1 MSEPQPSVLTV
12 GFVPG
17 VTPGKWVSRWRER
30 HPTKPL
36 ETVEYEAA
44 SQELALRDG
53 TVDLGFVRLPVDRDG
68 LSVIPL
74 YEEQPVVVAAKD
86 HELSLFDEV
95 PFAELAAENLLDV
108 SANGGEKAA
117 IELAAT
123 GAGVVIVPMSIA
135 RLYARRDAVYRPVL
149 DVPATTIAVA
159 WLADNTS
166 EDIEEFIGIV
176 RGRTAQSS
184 RQPSAKEP
192 AKKEKKALKAV
203 GKKQPAAGSPKSGQK
218 TGGAKRSSP
227 GSKKQTQRGRKPGAS
242 GRGRR

>member
-17 VTPGKWVSRWRER
+17 VTPGKWVSRWRDR
-30 HPTKPL
+30 FPAKPL
-36 ETVEYEAA
+36 ETREYEAA
-44 SQELALRDG
+44 SQEEALRAG
-53 TVDLGFVRLPVDRDG
+53 TVDLGFVRLPVDREG

-74 YEEQPVVVAAKD
+74 YEEQPVVVAGKD

-95 PFAELAAENLLDV
+95 PLAELAAENHLDV
-108 SANGGEKAA
+108 IANGGEKAT

-135 RLYARRDAVYRPVL
+135 RLYARKDAVHRPVL

-159 WLADNTS
+159 WLSENTA

-176 RGRTAQSS
+176 RGRTERSS

-192 AKKEKKALKAV
+192 EKKEKKAQKAASKKQPSARSSKPTQKAGGPKKPAAG
-203 GKKQPAAGSPKSGQK
+203 GKKQNP
-218 TGGAKRSSP
+218 
-227 GSKKQTQRGRKPGAS
+227 RGRKPGAG

>member
-1 MSEPQPSVLTV
+1 MSEPQPSILTV
-12 GFVPG
+12 GYVPG
-17 VTPGKWVSRWRER
+17 VTPGKWVSRWRDR
-30 HPTKPL
+30 FPAKPL
-36 ETVEYEAA
+36 ETREYEAA
-44 SQELALRDG
+44 DQEEAVRAG

-74 YEEQPVVVAAKD
+74 YEEQPVVVAGKD

-95 PFAELAAENLLDV
+95 PLAELAAENQLEV
-108 SANGGEKAA
+108 MANGGEKAA

-159 WLADNTS
+159 WLSENTA

-176 RGRTAQSS
+176 RGRTERSS

-192 AKKEKKALKAV
+192 EKKEKKAQKAANKKQSSARPSKPV
-203 GKKQPAAGSPKSGQK
+203 SKSAGPSKPAGGKKQTP
-218 TGGAKRSSP
+218 
-227 GSKKQTQRGRKPGAS
+227 RGRKPGAG

>member
-1 MSEPQPSVLTV
+1 M
-12 GFVPG
+12 
-17 VTPGKWVSRWRER
+17 TPGKWVSRWRER
-30 HPTKPL
+30 HPAKPL
-36 ETVEYEAA
+36 ATVEYDAA
-44 SQELALRDG
+44 SQELALRAG
-53 TVDLGFVRLPVDRDG
+53 TVDLSFVRLPVEREG

-74 YEEQPVVVAAKD
+74 YEEQPVVVAGKD

-95 PFAELAAENLLDV
+95 PFAELAAENLLDTV
-108 SANGGEKAA
+108 TNGGEKAA

-149 DVPATTIAVA
+149 DVPATTIAVT
-159 WLADNTS
+159 WLADNIS

-176 RGRTAQSS
+176 RGRTEHSS

-192 AKKEKKALKAV
+192 AKKEKKALKAA
-203 GKKQPAAGSPKSGQK
+203 GKKQPAGSSKSGQK
-218 TGGAKRSSP
+218 AGGSQRSSP
-227 GSKKQTQRGRKPGAS
+227 GGKKQTPRGRKPGAG